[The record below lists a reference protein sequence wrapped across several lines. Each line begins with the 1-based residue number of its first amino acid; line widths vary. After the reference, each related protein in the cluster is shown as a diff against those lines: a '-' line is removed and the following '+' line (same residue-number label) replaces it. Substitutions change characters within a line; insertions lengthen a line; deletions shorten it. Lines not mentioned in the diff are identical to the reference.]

1 MRQILGLCFYFI
13 CAEYVHCFVNR
24 VMPVRALG
32 GNFAGAKTLQ
42 QDVQQDDDDENELAG
57 TQIKDVFL
65 ISDSTGVTAQSALS
79 RAFAQFDSCNN
90 IFKVGASGCEVQSS
104 VFNHVKS
111 EEVGDMGD
119 GREMDWGAA

>member
-42 QDVQQDDDDENELAG
+42 QDDENELAG